1 LTETVSALSI
11 GLTPTDV
18 FDWKRFQK
26 SEETPLMRRPTR
38 PRLLA
43 AALALAVPAVLL
55 GAPAA
60 HADPINQTSGFYVN
74 PNSSPAAW
82 VAANPGDGRAA
93 AIRSQIAQKP
103 MASWFGNWSGDI
115 RGAVGNYVAAADAV
129 DKLPLL
135 VAYNLPGRDACG
147 GHSGGGAGS
156 VAAYDS
162 WIASFA
168 AAIGNRPA
176 LVVLEPDSL
185 GDFSCMSQ
193 AQINDRVGML
203 SRAVGQFRS
212 KAPNAWAYLD
222 AGNPGWIDAA
232 TMAQRLNTAGV
243 AGAHGFALNVSNYFR
258 TGENTSYGNSVASSL
273 QRFGYTKPY
282 VIDTS
287 RNGNGANGQ
296 WCNPAGRRI
305 GTPTQ
310 LGGGAEMLLWLKT
323 PGESDG
329 NCGVGGGSSAGQ
341 FLPEV
346 AYKMIYGY

>member
-1 LTETVSALSI
+1 MTRLI
-11 GLTPTDV
+11 
-18 FDWKRFQK
+18 
-26 SEETPLMRRPTR
+26 RPWT
-38 PRLLA
+38 LA
-43 AALALAVPAVLL
+43 AALALTIPAVLL

-60 HADPINQTSGFYVN
+60 HADPISQTSGFYVN
-74 PNSSPAAW
+74 PNSSPASW

-93 AIRSQIAQKP
+93 AIRTQIAQRP

-115 RGAVGNYVAAADAV
+115 AGAVGGYVAAADAV

-135 VAYNLPGRDACG
+135 VAYNIPGRDACG

-156 VAAYDS
+156 VAAYDA
-162 WIASFA
+162 WISSFA
-168 AAIGNRPA
+168 SAIGNRPA
-176 LVVLEPDSL
+176 VVVVEPDSL
-185 GDFSCMSQ
+185 GDFSCMNQS
-193 AQINDRVGML
+193 QINDRVGML
-203 SRAVGQFRS
+203 SRAVAQFRS
-212 KAPNAWAYLD
+212 KAPNTWAYLD
-222 AGNPGWIDAA
+222 AGNPGWVNAQ
-232 TMAQRLNTAGV
+232 TMAQRLNTAGIGN
-243 AGAHGFALNVSNYFR
+243 ARGFALNVSNYFT
-258 TGENTSYGNSVASSL
+258 TGENTNYGGQVAAAL
-273 QRFGYTKPY
+273 RNYGHTKPF

>member
-1 LTETVSALSI
+1 MKQLS
-11 GLTPTDV
+11 
-18 FDWKRFQK
+18 
-26 SEETPLMRRPTR
+26 R
-38 PRLLA
+38 PRTLA

-55 GAPAA
+55 GASPAQA
-60 HADPINQTSGFYVN
+60 GPLDQTSGFYVN

-93 AIRSQIAQKP
+93 AIRAQIAQKP

-115 RGAVGNYVAAADAV
+115 SRAVGAYVGAADAA
-129 DKLPLL
+129 DKLPVL
-135 VAYNLPGRDACG
+135 VAYNIPGRDACG

-168 AAIGNRPA
+168 SAIGNRPA
-176 LVVLEPDSL
+176 VVVLEPDSL

-193 AQINDRVGML
+193 SQINDRVGML
-203 SRAVGQFRS
+203 SRAAGQFRS
-212 KAPNAWAYLD
+212 KAPNTWAYLD
-222 AGNPGWIDAA
+222 AGNPGWIDAQ
-232 TMAQRLNTAGV
+232 TMAQRLNMAGV
-243 AGAHGFALNVSNYFR
+243 ANAHGFALNVSNYFP
-258 TGENTSYGNSVASSL
+258 TGDNANYGNRVAGALRSYGYS
-273 QRFGYTKPY
+273 KPF

-287 RNGNGANGQ
+287 RNGNGANGA
-296 WCNPAGRRI
+296 WCNPGGRRI
-305 GTPTQ
+305 GTPSQ

-329 NCGVGGGSSAGQ
+329 NCGVGAGSTAGQ

>member
-1 LTETVSALSI
+1 MKRPLLTTAL
-11 GLTPTDV
+11 
-18 FDWKRFQK
+18 
-26 SEETPLMRRPTR
+26 
-38 PRLLA
+38 
-43 AALALAVPAVLL
+43 AALALAVPAVLAA
-55 GAPAA
+55 APAA
-60 HADPINQTSGFYVN
+60 HADPISQTSGFYVN
-74 PNSSPAAW
+74 PNSSPATW

-93 AIRSQIAQKP
+93 AIRTEIAQRP

-115 RGAVGNYVAAADAV
+115 ASAVGGYVGAADAV

-156 VAAYDS
+156 VAAYDA
-162 WIASFA
+162 WISSFA
-168 AAIGNRPA
+168 GAIGSRPA
-176 LVVLEPDSL
+176 VVVIEPDAL
-185 GDFSCMSQ
+185 GDFNCMSQ

-203 SRAVGQFRS
+203 SRAVGQFRA
-212 KAPNAWAYLD
+212 KAANTWVYLD
-222 AGNPGWIDAA
+222 AGNPGWVDAA
-232 TMAQRLNTAGV
+232 TMAQRLNQAGV
-243 AGAHGFALNVSNYFR
+243 SGARGFALNVSNYFT
-258 TGENTSYGNSVASSL
+258 TGENSAYGNRVAAEL
-273 QRFGYTKPY
+273 QRFGYTKPF

-329 NCGVGGGSSAGQ
+329 DCGVGAGSTAGQ

-346 AYKMIYGY
+346 AYRLVYGH

>member
-1 LTETVSALSI
+1 MSMTGTASSFAPVLARL
-11 GLTPTDV
+11 GDLLM
-18 FDWKRFQK
+18 KRW
-26 SEETPLMRRPTR
+26 PR
-38 PRLLA
+38 PRALA
-43 AALALAVPAVLL
+43 AALALAAPAVLL

-60 HADPINQTSGFYVN
+60 HANPVSQTSGFYVN

-93 AIRSQIAQKP
+93 AIRTQIAQRP

-115 RGAVGNYVAAADAV
+115 AGAVGRYVGAADAV

-156 VAAYDS
+156 VAAYDA
-162 WIASFA
+162 WISSFA
-168 AAIGNRPA
+168 GAVGGRPA
-176 LVVLEPDSL
+176 VVVLEPDSL
-185 GDFSCMSQ
+185 GDFGCMSQ

-212 KAPNAWAYLD
+212 KAPNTWVYLD
-222 AGNPGWIDAA
+222 AGNPGWVDAQ
-232 TMAQRLNTAGV
+232 TMAQRLHSAGV
-243 AGAHGFALNVSNYFR
+243 ANARGFSLNVSNYFT
-258 TGENTSYGNSVASSL
+258 TGENSNYGNRVSSAL
-273 QRFGYTKPY
+273 QRYGYGKPF

-287 RNGNGANGQ
+287 RNGNGSNGQ
-296 WCNPAGRRI
+296 WCNPGGRRI

-310 LGGGAEMLLWLKT
+310 MGGGAEMLLWLKT

-329 NCGVGGGSSAGQ
+329 NCGVGAGSSAGQ